1 MWIELTLL
9 VSITVVFTGISE
21 KKQILL
27 YLENLF
33 LREEKDG
40 AKNLDLD
47 YLNNGSHHTK
57 YIEFNTFLNG
67 YSKISKID
75 TKNSK
80 DA

>member
-33 LREEKDG
+33 LREEKDR
-40 AKNLDLD
+40 AKILDLD
-47 YLNNGSHHTK
+47 YLNNWKT
-57 YIEFNTFLNG
+57 L
-67 YSKISKID
+67 
-75 TKNSK
+75 
-80 DA
+80 

>member
-47 YLNNGSHHTK
+47 YLNNWKT
-57 YIEFNTFLNG
+57 L
-67 YSKISKID
+67 
-75 TKNSK
+75 
-80 DA
+80 